1 MSGRLSHMLDEAAIR
16 QLLIDSCHSS
26 AAAEKF
32 FRCHLDDVELLAL
45 LVRIARDAHDYEGD
59 APMQAAYW
67 MSQYPG
73 DLLVPHEAALLE
85 MLPIVDGYGGH
96 VALALG
102 KTQSPRGR
110 EAIVRELGD
119 GQRFDAWLFR
129 QAIEA
134 VDREG

>member
-1 MSGRLSHMLDEAAIR
+1 MIDEAVIR

-45 LVRIARDAHDYEGD
+45 LVRIARDPDDYAGD

-67 MSQYPG
+67 MSQYPANH
-73 DLLVPHEAALLE
+73 LIPHEAALLE

-102 KTQSPRGR
+102 KTRSPRGR
-110 EAIVRELGD
+110 EAILQELGN
-119 GQRFDAWLFR
+119 GERFDAWLFR
-129 QAIEA
+129 EAIEA
-134 VDREG
+134 ADREG